1 MKKNTRKT
9 RTLALTLAL
18 CLALVCFAPAALVC
32 ASTDLEP
39 PEPLVYENIYYFS
52 DYYYASNFYNQ
63 VLLNIQ
69 GVNSVHFEQI
79 EFEGLNTLQNMYSL
93 GVFNNVE
100 DSLVIMELRSMSQEN
115 YALLEDV
122 FDVMKSNGCKIM
134 FLNGVEEVKML
145 KMWQSDFYSTFSN
158 RFLRYVDIH
167 VNLDIFSVFIDTIF
181 EMYEDDKSMDSVT
194 ILLDGSFLW
203 SELSYYG
210 FPWYIEGWE
219 YRANANDYYAGDTF
233 DYHIL
238 RYIRYYMQEAGGYNS
253 LLKFMED
260 NNIKIFCYEKNDYDD
275 YYMNLL
281 TGEIYHTDGR
291 DSYELDEA
299 AANEFVF
306 AIGTSFRGKDYV
318 DEWMNSLLE
327 YMERE
332 AWYFPVYFYN
342 GNDLTV
348 DNAPSEFY
356 EIHGTNYFE
365 FNILPDIIRAL
376 ACDADMSVYDNWA
389 GRCEVTHKPIYEGE
403 GGWLNMYMRFLPI
416 LPI

>member
-1 MKKNTRKT
+1 MKKNTRKM

-18 CLALVCFAPAALVC
+18 CLALVCLAPAALVC

-39 PEPLVYENIYYFS
+39 LAPLVYENIYYFS

-79 EFEGLNTLQNMYSL
+79 EIEGLNTLQNMYSL
-93 GVFNNVE
+93 GVFNSVE

-115 YALLEDV
+115 YALLEDI
-122 FDVMKSNGCKIM
+122 FDVLKTNGCKIM

-145 KMWQSDFYSTFSN
+145 PMWQSDFYSTFSN

-167 VNLDIFSVFIDTIF
+167 VNLDIFYVFIDTIF
-181 EMYEDDKSMDSVT
+181 KMYEDDKSMDSVT

-203 SELSYYG
+203 NELSYYG

-238 RYIRYYMQEAGGYNS
+238 RYFRYYMQEAGGYNS
-253 LLKFMED
+253 LLDFMED

-281 TGEIYHTDGR
+281 TGEIYCTDGW
-291 DSYELDEA
+291 DSYEFYEA

-306 AIGTSFRGKDYV
+306 AIGTSFRGEDYL
-318 DEWMNSLLE
+318 DEWLNSLVE
-327 YMERE
+327 YMEMTE
-332 AWYFPVYFYN
+332 WDFPVYFYN
-342 GNDLTV
+342 GSDLTI

-365 FNILPDIIRAL
+365 FNILPDIIRAF
-376 ACDADMSVYDNWA
+376 ACDSDMSVYDNWA
-389 GRCEVTHKPIYEGE
+389 GRCFVTHKPIYAGE
-403 GGWLNMYMRFLPI
+403 GGWLNMYMRFLSV

>member
-1 MKKNTRKT
+1 MKNTRKM

-18 CLALVCFAPAALVC
+18 CLALVCLAPAALVC

-69 GVNSVHFEQI
+69 GVSSVHFEQI

-122 FDVMKSNGCKIM
+122 FDVLKTNGCKIM

-145 KMWQSDFYSTFSN
+145 PMWQSDFYSTFSN

-332 AWYFPVYFYN
+332 AWYFPV
-342 GNDLTV
+342 
-348 DNAPSEFY
+348 
-356 EIHGTNYFE
+356 
-365 FNILPDIIRAL
+365 
-376 ACDADMSVYDNWA
+376 
-389 GRCEVTHKPIYEGE
+389 
-403 GGWLNMYMRFLPI
+403 
-416 LPI
+416 

>member
-1 MKKNTRKT
+1 MKNTRKT

-39 PEPLVYENIYYFS
+39 LAPLVYENIYYFS
-52 DYYYASNFYNQ
+52 DYDCASNFYNQ

-93 GVFNNVE
+93 GVFDNVE

-115 YALLEDV
+115 YALLEDI

-145 KMWQSDFYSTFSN
+145 KMWQSDFYSTDDNS
-158 RFLRYVDIH
+158 FLESADIH
-167 VNLDIFSVFIDTIF
+167 VNLDIFYVFIDTIF
-181 EMYEDDKSMDSVT
+181 ELYEDDTGM
-194 ILLDGSFLW
+194 
-203 SELSYYG
+203 
-210 FPWYIEGWE
+210 YINGWE
-219 YRANANDYYAGDTF
+219 DRSIANEFYAGDTF

-238 RYIRYYMQEAGGYNS
+238 RYFRYYMQEAGGYNS
-253 LLKFMED
+253 LLDFM
-260 NNIKIFCYEKNDYDD
+260 NYMQIKIFCYAGNDT
-275 YYMNLL
+275 YMNLL
-281 TGEIYHTDGR
+281 TGEIYCTDGW
-291 DSYELDEA
+291 DSYEFYEA

-306 AIGTSFRGKDYV
+306 AIGTSFKGKDYL
-318 DEWMNSLLE
+318 DEWLNSLVE
-327 YMERE
+327 YMEMTE
-332 AWYFPVYFYN
+332 WDFPVYFYN
-342 GNDLTV
+342 GSDLTI

-389 GRCEVTHKPIYEGE
+389 GRCFVTHKPIYAGE
-403 GGWLNMYMRFLPI
+403 GGWLNMYMRFLPV

>member
-1 MKKNTRKT
+1 MKKNTRKM

-18 CLALVCFAPAALVC
+18 CLALVCLAPAALVC

-39 PEPLVYENIYYFS
+39 LAPLVYENIYYFS

-93 GVFNNVE
+93 GVFDNVE

-115 YALLEDV
+115 YALLEDI

-145 KMWQSDFYSTFSN
+145 KMWQSDFYSTDDNS
-158 RFLRYVDIH
+158 FLESADIH
-167 VNLDIFSVFIDTIF
+167 VNLDIFYVFIDTIF
-181 EMYEDDKSMDSVT
+181 ELYEDDTGMDSVT

-203 SELSYYG
+203 NELSYYG

-238 RYIRYYMQEAGGYNS
+238 RYFRYYMQEAGGYNS
-253 LLKFMED
+253 LLDFMED

-281 TGEIYHTDGR
+281 TGEIYCTDGW
-291 DSYELDEA
+291 DSYEFYET

>member
-18 CLALVCFAPAALVC
+18 CLALVCLAPAALVC

-52 DYYYASNFYNQ
+52 DYDCASNFYNQ

-100 DSLVIMELRSMSQEN
+100 DSLVIMELRSLRREN
-115 YALLEDV
+115 YALLEDI
-122 FDVMKSNGCKIM
+122 FDVLKSNGCKIM
-134 FLNGVEEVKML
+134 FINGVEEVKML
-145 KMWQSDFYSTFSN
+145 DMWQSDFYSTDDNS
-158 RFLRYVDIH
+158 FLESADIH

-181 EMYEDDKSMDSVT
+181 EMYEDDAGMDSVT

-203 SELSYYG
+203 NELSYYG
-210 FPWYIEGWE
+210 FPGYIEGWE
-219 YRANANDYYAGDTF
+219 YRANANDYYAGDIF

-238 RYIRYYMQEAGGYNS
+238 RYFRYYMQEAGGYNS
-253 LLKFMED
+253 LLDFM
-260 NNIKIFCYEKNDYDD
+260 NYMQIKIFCYAGNDT
-275 YYMNLL
+275 YMNLL
-281 TGEIYHTDGR
+281 TGEIYCTDGW
-291 DSYELDEA
+291 DSYEFYET

-306 AIGTSFRGKDYV
+306 AIGTSFRGEDYL
-318 DEWMNSLLE
+318 DEWLNSLVE
-327 YMERE
+327 YMEMTE
-332 AWYFPVYFYN
+332 WDFPVYFYN
-342 GNDLTV
+342 GSDLTT

-389 GRCEVTHKPIYEGE
+389 GRCFVTHKPIYAGE

>member
-1 MKKNTRKT
+1 MKNTRKM

-18 CLALVCFAPAALVC
+18 CLALVCLAPAALVC

-100 DSLVIMELRSMSQEN
+100 DSLVIMELRSLRREN
-115 YALLEDV
+115 YALLEDI
-122 FDVMKSNGCKIM
+122 FDVLKSNGCKIM
-134 FLNGVEEVKML
+134 FINGVEEVKML
-145 KMWQSDFYSTFSN
+145 DMWQSDFYSTDDNS
-158 RFLRYVDIH
+158 FLESADIH
-167 VNLDIFSVFIDTIF
+167 VNLD
-181 EMYEDDKSMDSVT
+181 
-194 ILLDGSFLW
+194 
-203 SELSYYG
+203 YG
-210 FPWYIEGWE
+210 FPGYIEGWE
-219 YRANANDYYAGDTF
+219 YRANANDYYAGDIF

-238 RYIRYYMQEAGGYNS
+238 RYIRYYMQGAGGYNS
-253 LLKFMED
+253 LLDFMD
-260 NNIKIFCYEKNDYDD
+260 YMQIKLFCYAGNDT
-275 YYMNLL
+275 YMNLL
-281 TGEIYHTDGR
+281 TGEIYCTDGW
-291 DSYELDEA
+291 DSYEFYEA

-306 AIGTSFRGKDYV
+306 AIGTSFRGEDYL
-318 DEWMNSLLE
+318 DEWLNSLVE
-327 YMERE
+327 YMEMTE
-332 AWYFPVYFYN
+332 WDFPVYFYN
-342 GNDLTV
+342 GSDLTT